1 MCCTVTF
8 DLLPAHAC
16 WTRECI
22 LPKAFG
28 NSFDFGLRRSSCVSY
43 ARAEKTRCACHDPLL
58 WPIGGSVAQ
67 HGAESLENQMKGRHS
82 RLISPDPACIRAAGG
97 HCLGTLIP
105 VSLVIYRTG
114 NFNERAASCRRP
126 QWTPTFCTGQDCRC
140 TRSASCCLGYPALCS
155 CLGSPTPGHL
165 AGYNP
170 A

>member
-1 MCCTVTF
+1 MPAGPANASCQRRSVTRSISVF
-8 DLLPAHAC
+8 V
-16 WTRECI
+16 
-22 LPKAFG
+22 
-28 NSFDFGLRRSSCVSY
+28 GLRASAMLALRRRDALVMILSSGRV
-43 ARAEKTRCACHDPLL
+43 
-58 WPIGGSVAQ
+58 GGSVAQ

-97 HCLGTLIP
+97 HCRGTPIP

-140 TRSASCCLGYPALCS
+140 TRSASCCLGYPVLCL